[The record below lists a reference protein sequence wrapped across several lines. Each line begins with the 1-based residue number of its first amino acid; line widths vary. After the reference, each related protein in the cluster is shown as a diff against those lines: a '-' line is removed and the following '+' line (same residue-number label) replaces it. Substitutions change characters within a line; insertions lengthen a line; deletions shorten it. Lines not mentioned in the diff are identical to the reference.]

1 MNGMFFTAAVIG
13 SGLITYAA
21 MNHLRQD
28 GDEEDQPS
36 DRFDKK
42 TLANASYTWTLT
54 DKNSL
59 SGEVVNLKDL
69 AVIWRE
75 PEPEKSAPPMPR
87 PTFKN
92 EEIDQFFAEMVE
104 KRRTIKGARRMVIV
118 KLLKMLDEDGDCPSV
133 VRLNEKEAEN
143 KYPPDTFALLATV
156 PLFRHTLHVARKCAA
171 KVNQEVMLPDIL
183 IVSLGHDIGKIP
195 AYHDKL
201 YSTGDHPLISVIIL
215 NRITEYA
222 SLPNHVELDLIVRG
236 HHNMKPDNLLTDLL
250 KKSDQE
256 TRKEELA
263 VLVGEAV
270 DRDKKQAKSGDGE
283 PKKPAPLKATEKP
296 AAKSTTKSHD

>member
-1 MNGMFFTAAVIG
+1 MNGMFITSAVIG
-13 SGLITYAA
+13 AGLITYAA
-21 MNHLRQD
+21 MNVFRHD
-28 GDEEDQPS
+28 GDEELQENLS
-36 DRFDKK
+36 ANRFDKK

-54 DKNSL
+54 DNDSL
-59 SGEVVNLKDL
+59 SGEVINLKDM

-75 PEPEKSAPPMPR
+75 PESEKSSPPMPR

-92 EEIDQFFAEMVE
+92 VEIDRFFAEMVE

-118 KLLKMLDEDGDCPSV
+118 KLLKMLDEDGGCPSV
-133 VRLNEKEAEN
+133 VRKNEKEAEN

-156 PLFRHTLHVARKCAA
+156 PLFHHTLQVARKCAA

-236 HHNMKPDNLLTDLL
+236 
-250 KKSDQE
+250 
-256 TRKEELA
+256 
-263 VLVGEAV
+263 
-270 DRDKKQAKSGDGE
+270 
-283 PKKPAPLKATEKP
+283 
-296 AAKSTTKSHD
+296 TTI